1 VFSSVSYAPPPGY
14 SPESNFTDSTI
25 GEKAHKSCEAIV
37 TSTPLSRSEAKDL
50 TRRKLIREALSI
62 LDEEGEA
69 GLTTGKVAKAAGI
82 AQSSF
87 YVHFKDMQDLL
98 RVLGEEG
105 GQRLRG
111 GMREARRKAR
121 EAPNDLERHRDTF
134 RIPLEAICRH
144 PELLRIQLRARHDPS
159 SSLRDFA
166 AQTAAIY
173 REHHAADLA
182 ALGYT
187 ADNEHDRRR
196 LEMIADGIN
205 AATDALAM
213 GHLEGRY
220 PDLDECAD
228 ILVALSRGALRLL
241 RHDSGGPAQRGEG
254 PGHAGLDRPVED
266 PAHPRSA
273 QDGGG
278 GHA

>member
-1 VFSSVSYAPPPGY
+1 M
-14 SPESNFTDSTI
+14 
-25 GEKAHKSCEAIV
+25 
-37 TSTPLSRSEAKDL
+37 TSTPLSRSQAKDL
-50 TRRKLIREALSI
+50 TRRRLIRAALAI

-69 GLTTGKVAKAAGI
+69 GLSTVKVAKAAGI

-87 YVHFKDMQDLL
+87 YVHFKDMQELL
-98 RVLGEEG
+98 RVLAEEG
-105 GQRLRG
+105 GERLRG
-111 GMREARRKAR
+111 SMREARRRAR
-121 EAPNDLERHRDTF
+121 EAPDDLERHRDTF

-144 PELLRIQLRARHDPS
+144 PEFLRIQLRARHDPS

-166 AQTAAIY
+166 TETAAAY

-205 AATDALAM
+205 AATDALAI

-220 PDLDECAD
+220 PDLEEAAD

-241 RHDSGGPAQRGEG
+241 RSTSGGPGS
-254 PGHAGLDRPVED
+254 RPE
-266 PAHPRSA
+266 
-273 QDGGG
+273 
-278 GHA
+278 

>member
-1 VFSSVSYAPPPGY
+1 M
-14 SPESNFTDSTI
+14 
-25 GEKAHKSCEAIV
+25 

-50 TRRKLIREALSI
+50 TRRKLIKAALAI

-69 GLTTGKVAKAAGI
+69 GLTTVKVAKAAGI

-98 RVLGEEG
+98 RELAEEG
-105 GQRLRG
+105 GRRLRRA
-111 GMREARRKAR
+111 MREARSKAR
-121 EAPNDLERHRDTF
+121 EAPSDLDRHRETF

-144 PELLRIQLRARHDPS
+144 PELLRIQMRAKHDPS
-159 SSLRDFA
+159 SSLRAFA
-166 AQTAAIY
+166 LETSAAY

-187 ADNEHDRRR
+187 ADDERDRRR
-196 LEMIADGIN
+196 LEMIAEGIN
-205 AATDALAM
+205 AATNALAM

-220 PDLDECAD
+220 PDLEEAAD

-241 RHDSGGPAQRGEG
+241 RSSAAE
-254 PGHAGLDRPVED
+254 
-266 PAHPRSA
+266 RST
-273 QDGGG
+273 
-278 GHA
+278 

>member
-1 VFSSVSYAPPPGY
+1 M
-14 SPESNFTDSTI
+14 
-25 GEKAHKSCEAIV
+25 

-50 TRRKLIREALSI
+50 TRRRLIRAALSI

-87 YVHFKDMQDLL
+87 YVHFKDMPELL

-105 GQRLRG
+105 GDRLRG
-111 GMREARRKAR
+111 AMREARRRAR
-121 EAPNDLERHRDTF
+121 EAPDDLERHRDAF

-166 AQTAAIY
+166 ARTAAIY

-187 ADNEHDRRR
+187 ADDERDRRR
-196 LEMIADGIN
+196 LEMIAEGID
-205 AATDALAM
+205 AATNALAM

-220 PDLDECAD
+220 PDLEECAD
-228 ILVALSRGALRLL
+228 VLVALSRGALRLL
-241 RHDSGGPAQRGEG
+241 RHDSGGTPQRGEG
-254 PGHAGLDRPVED
+254 PGHAGFDGPAEER
-266 PAHPRSA
+266 AHPGGA
-273 QDGGG
+273 QQGGG
-278 GHA
+278 DEAQQE

>member
-1 VFSSVSYAPPPGY
+1 M
-14 SPESNFTDSTI
+14 
-25 GEKAHKSCEAIV
+25 

-50 TRRKLIREALSI
+50 TRRRLIRAALAI

-69 GLTTGKVAKAAGI
+69 GLTTVKVARAAGI

-98 RVLGEEG
+98 RVLAEEG
-105 GQRLRG
+105 GRRLRHS
-111 GMREARRKAR
+111 MREARRAAR
-121 EAPNDLERHRDTF
+121 EAPGDLERHRDTF

-166 AQTAAIY
+166 TETAAAY
-173 REHHAADLA
+173 REHHATDLA

-187 ADNEHDRRR
+187 ADDEHDMRR

-205 AATDALAM
+205 AATNALAI

-220 PDLDECAD
+220 PDLDEAAD

-241 RHDSGGPAQRGEG
+241 RSGAGRDEG
-254 PGHAGLDRPVED
+254 PRPPEPGD
-266 PAHPRSA
+266 PSPR
-273 QDGGG
+273 D
-278 GHA
+278 